1 MKIISFIIIF
11 AFSYSSSV
19 FSHHKIAIFAG
30 GCFWC
35 MEEAFEKIEGVEKVI
50 SGYTG
55 GTTKNPT
62 YEEVSQNKTGHYEAV
77 LVSYKPSKVSYEK
90 LLDIF
95 WKNID
100 PYNNK
105 GQFCDFGSSYLS
117 AIFYKDENQKKIIE
131 NSKKKLKNINTRQ
144 IQTKIIKV
152 DKFYLAE
159 SYHQDYYK
167 KNPFRYGAYKIACG
181 REKRLKE
188 IWQK

>member
-1 MKIISFIIIF
+1 M
-11 AFSYSSSV
+11 
-19 FSHHKIAIFAG
+19 
-30 GCFWC
+30 
-35 MEEAFEKIEGVEKVI
+35 
-50 SGYTG
+50 
-55 GTTKNPT
+55 
-62 YEEVSQNKTGHYEAV
+62 
-77 LVSYKPSKVSYEK
+77 
-90 LLDIF
+90 DIF

-131 NSKKKLKNINTRQ
+131 NSKKKLKNINTSQ

-167 KNPFRYGAYKIACG
+167 KNPFRYGAYKVACG